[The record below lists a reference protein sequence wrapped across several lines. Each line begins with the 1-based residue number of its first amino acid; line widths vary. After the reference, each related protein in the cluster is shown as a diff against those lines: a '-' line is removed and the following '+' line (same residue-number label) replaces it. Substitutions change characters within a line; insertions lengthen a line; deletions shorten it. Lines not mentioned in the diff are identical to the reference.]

1 MDETTP
7 LVLVVDDDDS
17 VRQSLRWL
25 LVSAGYT
32 VATFASGADLLR
44 HRPAEPPA
52 CVLLDVNMPD
62 MTGLEVNAQLA
73 EAGRD
78 VVTIFITGHDDVSIG
93 VQAMKT
99 GAEDFLLKP
108 FEEVD
113 VLDAVDRAVAR
124 QRVRFEEQRQRADIG
139 RRYDTL
145 TTREGEVCERVVA
158 GKLNKQIAAELG
170 MCEQTVKVHRS
181 RLMRKM
187 RADSLADLVRAVDL
201 FHRLS
206 GRRVRTD
213 VQVPLPTVADARPV
227 AAPAYTPFSRYG
239 AQLPSRVN

>member
-1 MDETTP
+1 MDDTAP

-25 LVSAGYT
+25 LISAGYT
-32 VATFASGADLLR
+32 VATFASGADLLQN
-44 HRPAEPPA
+44 RPAVPPA

-73 EAGRD
+73 QAGRE

-108 FEEVD
+108 FEECT
-113 VLDAVDRAVAR
+113 VLEAVDRAIAR
-124 QRVRFEEQRQRADIG
+124 HRVRFQEGRQMADIG
-139 RRYDTL
+139 NRYDTL
-145 TTREGEVCERVVA
+145 TSREREVCERVVA

-206 GRRVRTD
+206 GRRTRTD
-213 VQVPLPTVADARPV
+213 TQVPLTTVADTPRV
-227 AAPAYTPFSRYG
+227 TAPAFTPFSQYG
-239 AQLPSRVN
+239 ARLPARVN